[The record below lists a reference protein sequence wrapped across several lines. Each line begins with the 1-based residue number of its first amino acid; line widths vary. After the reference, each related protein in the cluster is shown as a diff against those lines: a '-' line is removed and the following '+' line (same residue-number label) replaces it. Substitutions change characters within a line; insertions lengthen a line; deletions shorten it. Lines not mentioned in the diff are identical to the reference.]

1 MSNSFQLIEQNELAY
16 SAQCKKTSRLQ
27 MSFGNVSL
35 MMTPKEFTLLKKHV
49 QDTLINIK
57 DIRCPYC
64 RDIFIKT
71 SVTNMSFQ
79 FSYDE
84 LCLMH
89 DIMVNT
95 LTLLEVHSI
104 IDNNAS

>member
-1 MSNSFQLIEQNELAY
+1 MSNSFQLIEQNEFAY

-35 MMTPKEFTLLKKHV
+35 MMTPKEFSVLMKHV
-49 QDTLINIK
+49 QETLTNIEEV
-57 DIRCPYC
+57 RCPYC

-95 LTLLEVHSI
+95 LTILEVHSI
-104 IDNNAS
+104 LDNSKS

>member
-1 MSNSFQLIEQNELAY
+1 MSNSLQLIEQNDFAY
-16 SAQCKKTSRLQ
+16 SAQCQKTSHLQ

-35 MMTPKEFTLLKKHV
+35 MMTPKEFSLLKKHV

-57 DIRCPYC
+57 DIRCPHC

-71 SVTNMSFQ
+71 SVTNMSFL

-84 LCLMH
+84 LCHMH

-95 LTLLEVHSI
+95 LTMLEVQSI
-104 IDNNAS
+104 LDKKE